1 MVTRRDSPRTA
12 KNDLSMKETGQYPGP
27 SRIPHSRV
35 KTPKT
40 YPVHADRRRSIVA
53 CPMSLGARVTQTR
66 ETREPDRRSG
76 AVSLRFVCSWCRRLG
91 HSGYVERGG
100 ETLRDESE
108 RGS

>member
-1 MVTRRDSPRTA
+1 MT
-12 KNDLSMKETGQYPGP
+12 SMKETGQYPRP
-27 SRIPHSRV
+27 VAHSRV

-76 AVSLRFVCSWCRRLG
+76 AVSLVSVDVFC
-91 HSGYVERGG
+91 GYVERGG